1 MALAARYAAFS
12 VLAGA
17 LLAARPA
24 AARAAGSG
32 SRPIGQSVGQIG
44 DVPWLPVVDPAV
56 GPQETFELNT
66 LDIVRVGEEGWRPNR
81 GKYRSL
87 LSRHDFYVTLGRTD
101 LASHDAGS
109 ATTSRVLMW
118 SGYAG
123 LAVGGLLFYAH
134 LSPGG
139 VDPGLTPGFACVA
152 AGGVA
157 VLASGWFTGPLVSQA
172 EAEEMARR
180 YNERLRAHL
189 QHGGDD
195 DRPQP
200 VQALAPRVLPWT
212 DGRSGGGI
220 LAVGAF

>member
-1 MALAARYAAFS
+1 MAAIGRQP
-12 VLAGA
+12 AGQA
-17 LLAARPA
+17 
-24 AARAAGSG
+24 
-32 SRPIGQSVGQIG
+32 IGQLGET
-44 DVPWLPVVDPAV
+44 PWLPVVDPAV

-66 LDIVRVGEEGWRPNR
+66 LDIVRVGEDGWRPNR

-101 LASHDAGS
+101 LAGSDAAS

-123 LAVGGLLFYAH
+123 VAVGGLLFYAH

-139 VDPGLTPGFACVA
+139 VDPGLTPGLVCVG
-152 AGGVA
+152 AGAVA
-157 VLASGWFTGPLVSQA
+157 VLASGWFTGPSVSQA

-180 YNERLRAHL
+180 YNERLRAHI
-189 QHGGDD
+189 QHEGDD

-200 VQALAPRVLPWT
+200 VQALAPRFVPWT
-212 DGRSGGGI
+212 DGRSGAGI